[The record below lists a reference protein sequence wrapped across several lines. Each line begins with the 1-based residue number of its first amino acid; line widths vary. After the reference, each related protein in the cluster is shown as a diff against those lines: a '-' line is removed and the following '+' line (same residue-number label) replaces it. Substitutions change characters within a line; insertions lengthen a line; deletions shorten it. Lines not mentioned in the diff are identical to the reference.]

1 MIDHDNDHLPIED
14 KSLYL
19 WSIFHHLYRQ
29 HTHTQFNEL
38 SKGKDYIPEKRLRK
52 WDELKE
58 LIEADLV
65 TEEILES
72 YFSRLD
78 IVDGKVD
85 FRAFQQFIGMLDMV
99 LVDDEGTLLGLDD
112 QDRAVD
118 LDLDEE

>member
-1 MIDHDNDHLPIED
+1 MTAFTYSLSSIICID
-14 KSLYL
+14 
-19 WSIFHHLYRQ
+19 
-29 HTHTQFNEL
+29 TQFNEL

-85 FRAFQQFIGMLDMV
+85 FRVFQQFIGMLDMV

>member
-1 MIDHDNDHLPIED
+1 
-14 KSLYL
+14 
-19 WSIFHHLYRQ
+19 
-29 HTHTQFNEL
+29 
-38 SKGKDYIPEKRLRK
+38 
-52 WDELKE
+52 
-58 LIEADLV
+58 V